1 MSVGSRGMI
10 TALLVGIACLPLP
23 AAGQQAEPLT
33 LENDQAEPVV
43 ARDAEGV
50 WTPTELQSAEPMEL
64 PRPDYQAD
72 TIQQLE
78 EQLDRISAEEAEPQG
93 EGIEEFRD
101 GASPPEG
108 AIQPDS
114 EDMLFQPPAST
125 EEVIEAQSEIVP
137 LDEGTMR
144 APFSSSQLVPLS
156 GRLVYP
162 YSTVGKLFFQ
172 TPQGPSWCSAAVLR
186 PRLLLTAGHCVHR
199 GSGGANGWFSN
210 WLFAPAYEN
219 AQAPFQTWDWRWVIV
234 TGSWANS
241 GGSVPNQADF
251 AILELEDRRF
261 DSNVRRI
268 GDVVGYLGYHTNILQ
283 RNHTKKLGYP
293 GNLDR
298 GEVMHQVDS
307 GNFRDGGSN
316 TVLYGSDARGGSSG
330 GPWVMNFGAQSQGQT
345 GGLRPW
351 PNRIVGVTSYG
362 YIDPAPKVQGSSI
375 LNNEFLNILNTA
387 CNHRPG
393 NC

>member
-1 MSVGSRGMI
+1 M
-10 TALLVGIACLPLP
+10 
-23 AAGQQAEPLT
+23 
-33 LENDQAEPVV
+33 
-43 ARDAEGV
+43 
-50 WTPTELQSAEPMEL
+50 
-64 PRPDYQAD
+64 
-72 TIQQLE
+72 
-78 EQLDRISAEEAEPQG
+78 
-93 EGIEEFRD
+93 
-101 GASPPEG
+101 
-108 AIQPDS
+108 
-114 EDMLFQPPAST
+114 
-125 EEVIEAQSEIVP
+125 
-137 LDEGTMR
+137 
-144 APFSSSQLVPLS
+144 
-156 GRLVYP
+156 
-162 YSTVGKLFFQ
+162 FFQ